1 MENHVQINSHTC
13 RWLGRLQ
20 WLHTGNGGWI
30 DGKVFDFCSNTEPH
44 HTALLYATFDRLL
57 WLLLT
62 FSCLLKL
69 LWFLRNSVCLEG
81 LLQRYSYCVTP
92 ALRGSTCG
100 PKAWPEW
107 RGLGFLRMDYI
118 EACSNQRGSGMTKTS
133 SAPPHVPAPLVLVPF
148 HARRLVFRK
157 TRLPVWWSN
166 EWEEEEGDGIDRK
179 RQTERDR

>member
-69 LWFLRNSVCLEG
+69 LWFLRNSVWRDYSSATVTASHRPYEGARVGPRPDQSDEG
-81 LLQRYSYCVTP
+81 LASSGWTTLRLAVTRGAVEWQKHP
-92 ALRGSTCG
+92 LRPHTYLPPLSLSLSM
-100 PKAWPEW
+100 
-107 RGLGFLRMDYI
+107 LGDLFSGRPDFLCDGAMD
-118 EACSNQRGSGMTKTS
+118 ER
-133 SAPPHVPAPLVLVPF
+133 
-148 HARRLVFRK
+148 
-157 TRLPVWWSN
+157 
-166 EWEEEEGDGIDRK
+166 RK
-179 RQTERDR
+179 RGMG